1 MKKLLSIL
9 CCTVIIAAFS
19 SCKKEYYT
27 QVSPNI
33 TKMSPIAAT
42 DWVLSSDGKSY
53 YAPIK
58 VDELSGNATNA
69 VGIIVSISY
78 SDGVYE
84 QLPEVYGGISFSYT
98 YNQGNI
104 TIYAQS
110 PDGTTA
116 VKPTDPIT
124 AKIVLVDSN

>member
-1 MKKLLSIL
+1 M
-9 CCTVIIAAFS
+9 VIAAFS

-33 TKMSPIAAT
+33 TKTASIAAT

-53 YAPIK
+53 YAPLK
-58 VDELSGNATNA
+58 VDELSSGAAQA

-104 TIYAQS
+104 TIYSQS